1 MLVALL
7 LLHPMPIGL
16 ILRKSS
22 NGTHVKGCEVEGV
35 TTILKWS
42 KMEKVMATR
51 DIMEGKGSLYNAS
64 SLRCIGSMGN
74 IIF

>member
-1 MLVALL
+1 MFVALL

-16 ILRKSS
+16 ILRKIS
-22 NGTHVKGCEVEGV
+22 NGIHVRQCEVEGI

-51 DIMEGKGSLYNAS
+51 DIMEGEGSLYNAS
-64 SLRCIGSMGN
+64 SLGCISSMGN